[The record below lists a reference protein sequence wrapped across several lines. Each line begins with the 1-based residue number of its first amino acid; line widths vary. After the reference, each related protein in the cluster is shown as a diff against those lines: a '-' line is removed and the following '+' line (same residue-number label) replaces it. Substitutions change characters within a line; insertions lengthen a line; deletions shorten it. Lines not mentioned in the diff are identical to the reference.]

1 MARPS
6 PALSLGSCLLQ
17 ESPSRMASR
26 SFISALTP
34 TPGLLAAF
42 WGSTTRAGCP
52 WGSAF
57 PRCQKVP
64 GSLFEPP
71 FLSIL
76 PDLGGSCAGRNPRRP
91 ALGPPGAME
100 PAWPRLSSVGVLGLA
115 HPEAH
120 PVYHPPSSS
129 LSTAFQT
136 LPNASGA
143 SNAQGAGGAL
153 WGGTCPYL
161 PQPSKGSPLPL
172 TGSPWGEMSSCPSLG
187 HGGWSGVP
195 QGPHNSLYIC
205 INKWDFNGTPLPP
218 CRYHC
223 VIVCLSPLLAL
234 HSLPLFIS
242 LFFGFH
248 PEPSD
253 PSQIPVY
260 KPVPLSWTCM

>member
-17 ESPSRMASR
+17 ESPSKMASR

-57 PRCQKVP
+57 LRCQKVP

-100 PAWPRLSSVGVLGLA
+100 PAGPRLSSVGVLGLA

-120 PVYHPPSSS
+120 PVHHPPSSS

-172 TGSPWGEMSSCPSLG
+172 TGSPMGRDVLF
-187 HGGWSGVP
+187 
-195 QGPHNSLYIC
+195 L
-205 INKWDFNGTPLPP
+205 PLPGAWRMEWGP
-218 CRYHC
+218 PG
-223 VIVCLSPLLAL
+223 SP
-234 HSLPLFIS
+234 
-242 LFFGFH
+242 
-248 PEPSD
+248 
-253 PSQIPVY
+253 
-260 KPVPLSWTCM
+260 

>member
-6 PALSLGSCLLQ
+6 PALSLGAASFRNHPPRWPPGVSSLPDTHSWSPSCLL
-17 ESPSRMASR
+17 
-26 SFISALTP
+26 
-34 TPGLLAAF
+34 
-42 WGSTTRAGCP
+42 GSTTRAGCP

-57 PRCQKVP
+57 PRCQMVP

-76 PDLGGSCAGRNPRRP
+76 PDLGGSCAGRKPGRP

-100 PAWPRLSSVGVLGLA
+100 PAGPRLSSVGVLGLA

-120 PVYHPPSSS
+120 PVHHPPSSS

-153 WGGTCPYL
+153 WGGTCSYL

-172 TGSPWGEMSSCPSLG
+172 TGSPMGRDVLLSLAGAWRMEWG
-187 HGGWSGVP
+187 
-195 QGPHNSLYIC
+195 
-205 INKWDFNGTPLPP
+205 PP
-218 CRYHC
+218 G
-223 VIVCLSPLLAL
+223 SP
-234 HSLPLFIS
+234 
-242 LFFGFH
+242 
-248 PEPSD
+248 
-253 PSQIPVY
+253 
-260 KPVPLSWTCM
+260 